1 MPQSFTL
8 KDCALIAIATG
19 RRAQTLKELRDH
31 LQSVPVGSIYHH
43 FWGHLL
49 EARFDE
55 PEFNNDIAA
64 WVRHALHDKALAERL
79 AVIDP
84 TDFPD
89 LEALR
94 QELIDV
100 IEERLDESDYVTWSR
115 SDQQFEFIHSQIVVF
130 DTRRRVERPEDFTE
144 LLPHISA
151 SSVFYHFIDARRRN
165 DERIDD
171 LCAWM
176 GSFEDGYAG
185 LKERLAEVDPFFA
198 TLTELRDQLSAAFR
212 DYFQGEQ

>member
-1 MPQSFTL
+1 MPV
-8 KDCALIAIATG
+8 A
-19 RRAQTLKELRDH
+19 
-31 LQSVPVGSIYHH
+31 SIYHH